1 MQYTCIN
8 RKGKQRKSSVRRG
21 LRKNLTKRANMT
33 AVAGNRTLVT
43 CYYGPYTAYIR
54 FRLYIRRICTV
65 GQNPCTVIRIR
76 IWSEIS
82 IYSYSYTAYPDT
94 PYFRMYGY
102 GQPYVYHMGGHS
114 ALTGHG
120 QQFQTH
126 TLTYTHTHKHI
137 SNTPW

>member
-1 MQYTCIN
+1 MQNISIY

-21 LRKNLTKRANMT
+21 ARKNIEKKSKKDCCCWESNCT
-33 AVAGNRTLVT
+33 T
-43 CYYGPYTAYIR
+43 CKYGPYTAYTR
-54 FRLYIRRICTV
+54 FRPYIWRICTV

-76 IWSEIS
+76 IRSEIS
-82 IYSYSYTAYPDT
+82 IYGYGYTAYPDT